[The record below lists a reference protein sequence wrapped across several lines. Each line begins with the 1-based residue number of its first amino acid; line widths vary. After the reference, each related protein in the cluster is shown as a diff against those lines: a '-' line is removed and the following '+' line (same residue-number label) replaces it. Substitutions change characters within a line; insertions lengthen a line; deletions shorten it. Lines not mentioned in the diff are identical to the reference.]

1 MTMPFLFGA
10 AATVRA
16 SVKVGSPMGLP
27 MRPDVERLLTRV
39 VVDTHL
45 HLPDMFEL
53 TFLDEEGHAAKDAN
67 LSIGTGVEVFGGAPD
82 SMEAKS
88 LIKGEVTSIEAI
100 CQDLHIYTVVRGY
113 EKAHR
118 LQRAR
123 RTRTFVN
130 MTDSDIANKVA
141 SDAGLDI
148 GTVDDTSTTHDH
160 IAQVAQTDWEFLKQ
174 RARENGFE
182 TGVAGGEFF
191 FRRPPGMP
199 AGGGG
204 LGGALAAAAS
214 AAASLLGIGGSKLT
228 FKDNL
233 IAFFPRV
240 TGANLTP
247 EVEVRFWDPKGAQAV
262 VGNTGIRS
270 DTAKISG
277 QDPAALADSFGG
289 MSLPLGITLPAIP
302 GLPSLGSEPSSK
314 AFLVV
319 DHPLASGSAAS
330 GAADE
335 MAKGVAEHI
344 ASAFAE
350 AEGYA
355 VGNPDLQA
363 GAQVEVAGVPDT
375 FAGTWTVTN
384 ARHVFDENEGGYH
397 TRFWVSGR
405 HDRSLLGLTS
415 MGASQGLP
423 ARIPGLVCGLV
434 TNNNDPDTSGKV
446 KVALPWLSPQY
457 ESDWARVVQFGAGKT
472 SGAYFTPEVGDEV
485 LIGFEFGDPRRPY
498 VLGGLFNDN
507 TGFDL
512 GGPAVKST
520 GLAGTVV
527 KRGFV
532 SGAGNTLLFEDELIP
547 PPADGPPIKS
557 AFSLLTAD
565 GNMGL
570 QVDQTAGTLKLLC
583 SPSPPA
589 AQSPTGSVEITVN
602 AGGSIS
608 IKADTGGSIKIDGG
622 GTLEL
627 TAMQSV
633 KISSQGTVEVSGTQ
647 IKLN

>member
-1 MTMPFLFGA
+1 MTLPGLAGA

-16 SVKVGSPMGLP
+16 SVKVGSPLGLP
-27 MRPDVERLLTRV
+27 LRPDVERLLARV

-53 TFLDEEGHAAKDAN
+53 TFLDEEGHAAGDAN
-67 LSIGTGVEVFGGAPD
+67 LRIGAAVEVFGGAPD
-82 SMEAKS
+82 STQSSS
-88 LIKGEVTSIEAI
+88 LISGEVTSIEAV

-118 LQRAR
+118 LQRAH

-130 MTDSDIANKVA
+130 MTDSDVARKVA
-141 SDAGLDI
+141 TDAGLQI
-148 GTVDDTSTTHDH
+148 GTVDETATTHDH
-160 IAQVAQTDWEFLKQ
+160 LAQVAQTDWEFLKQ
-174 RARENGFE
+174 RAREIGYE
-182 TGVAGGEFF
+182 TGVAGGKFF

-199 AGGGG
+199 SGGGI
-204 LGGALAAAAS
+204 GGALAAAAS
-214 AAASLLGIGGSKLT
+214 AVAGALGLGGPTLT

-233 IAFFPRV
+233 LQFLPRV
-240 TGANLTP
+240 TAANITP
-247 EVEVRFWDPKGAQAV
+247 DVEVRVWDSHNAKAV
-262 VGNTGIRS
+262 VGNTGIRTG
-270 DTAKISG
+270 TATISG
-277 QDPAALADSFGG
+277 QDPARLAGSFGG
-289 MSLPLGITLPAIP
+289 ASLPVGVPLPAIP
-302 GLPSLGSEPSSK
+302 GLPSLGQEPSAT
-314 AFLVV
+314 AFVVV
-319 DHPLASGSAAS
+319 DRPLAAGTAAS
-330 GAADE
+330 RAADE
-335 MAKGVAEHI
+335 MANGLAEHV

-355 VGNPDLQA
+355 VGNPGLQA
-363 GAQVEVAGVPDT
+363 GAQVQVAGVPAT

-405 HDRSLLGLTS
+405 HDRSLLGLAS
-415 MGASQGLP
+415 MGASQGQP
-423 ARIPGLVCGLV
+423 ARIPGLVCGVV
-434 TNNNDPDTSGKV
+434 TNNNDPNGKGAV

-457 ESDWARVVQFGAGKT
+457 ESDWARVLQFGAGKN
-472 SGAYFTPEVGDEV
+472 SGALFTPEVGDEV

-498 VLGGLFNDN
+498 ILGGLVNAN

-512 GGPAVKST
+512 GGAPVKST

-527 KRGFV
+527 RRGFV
-532 SGAGNTLLFEDELIP
+532 SGSGNVLLFEDDLVP
-547 PPADGPPIKS
+547 PPGAGPPLKS
-557 AFSLLTAD
+557 AFSLLTSN
-565 GNMGL
+565 GGMGVV
-570 QVDQTAGTLKLLC
+570 VDQTGGTVKLLC

-589 AQSPTGSVEITVN
+589 SQSPTGTMEITVN

-608 IKADTGGSIKIDGG
+608 IKAGAGGSVKIDGG
-622 GTLEL
+622 ANLEL

-633 KISSQGTVEVSGTQ
+633 KISSQGTVEVQGTQ